1 MVFHRFQSKT
11 QEHIFLG
18 VVKQKIE
25 GQNLIF

>member
-11 QEHIFLG
+11 QELIFFA

-25 GQNLIF
+25 VQNLIF

>member
-1 MVFHRFQSKT
+1 VFHRFQSKT